1 MRNSINVHD
10 WLWLCSRETL
20 LHSNGF
26 LWRANQ
32 PLYCAQ
38 DVSFWGWISG
48 SRAGTRW
55 PMWAFGTLNAAEQA
69 SKWPVVYP
77 GTHMTLLFGDLMYK
91 LWYVCEFSKLIWC
104 FRWEMNMWWA
114 SLCMFFLLRHKAR
127 KPSHQLRW
135 RPQIMWLRWVRL
147 SNTNTVGAVRKV
159 AEQS

>member
-1 MRNSINVHD
+1 MFTTDYDYALVKHCYTVMGFCDVQTNHFIVHKM
-10 WLWLCSRETL
+10 W
-20 LHSNGF
+20 
-26 LWRANQ
+26 A
-32 PLYCAQ
+32 
-38 DVSFWGWISG
+38 FWGWISG

-104 FRWEMNMWWA
+104 FRWEMNMCWA
-114 SLCMFFLLRHKAR
+114 GLCVFSLLRHKAR

>member
-104 FRWEMNMWWA
+104 FRWDRWICGEPVYVCSSSSDIKPENLLI
-114 SLCMFFLLRHKAR
+114 SSDDVLKLCDFGEYDF
-127 KPSHQLRW
+127 
-135 RPQIMWLRWVRL
+135 QILTL
-147 SNTNTVGAVRKV
+147 
-159 AEQS
+159 